1 MANIN
6 IAELFARIS
15 AEQKAKIQSA
25 EQLHSRNYEWL
36 NDIKES
42 AKQLFKKEAKQP
54 EEPSQEQ
61 CEATGSNNE
70 VTELDDTGHSD
81 MFVLLPKTPRVR

>member
-1 MANIN
+1 M
-6 IAELFARIS
+6 L
-15 AEQKAKIQSA
+15 QKTYNFSNGCLIL
-25 EQLHSRNYEWL
+25 EG
-36 NDIKES
+36 I
-42 AKQLFKKEAKQP
+42 KQLFKKEAKQP

-61 CEATGSNNE
+61 CEVTGSNNE